1 MNKIL
6 KEKLPQVVA
15 LCQSA
20 GVRKLEAFGSVVR
33 DDFNEETSDLD
44 FLMDLPHT
52 VPGSYVDAYFGFKE
66 SLEALF
72 GRSVDLVTAKSLE
85 NPYFRARVLSECQ
98 TVYAS

>member
-6 KEKLPQVVA
+6 TEKLPQVVA
-15 LCQSA
+15 LCQSS

-33 DDFNEETSDLD
+33 DDFDEETSDLD
-44 FLMDLPHT
+44 FLVDLPYS

-66 SLEALF
+66 GLEALF

-85 NPYFRARVLSECQ
+85 NPYFRARVLAECQ